1 MNRDGRIPA
10 SKGPV
15 LLRMLIGDSEV
26 ANGLQL
32 QIGESNMSETEENK
46 KFRPNPIQSPWA
58 APPEDPKFPMF
69 SLFDHASS
77 YYDRVVP
84 DQFTKEKDD
93 RLMNSLISKYSLEG
107 NEKGQPTG

>member
-1 MNRDGRIPA
+1 
-10 SKGPV
+10 
-15 LLRMLIGDSEV
+15 
-26 ANGLQL
+26 
-32 QIGESNMSETEENK
+32 
-46 KFRPNPIQSPWA
+46 
-58 APPEDPKFPMF
+58 MF
-69 SLFDHASS
+69 SLFDHTSS